1 MPARH
6 IVLLLLSLILAGCSP
21 ARIANLATPRGG
33 FEVRRD
39 IAYGAEPRQALD
51 LYLPDETRPGAPLVV
66 FFYGGDWSSGAKGDY
81 LFLAQAL
88 TAQGHPVAV
97 PDYRLYPQVR
107 FPAFVEDG
115 AEAVA
120 RARDAL
126 ARIEGRRR
134 PVVLMGHSAGAQIA
148 ALLALDDRHLRE
160 AGLRACEAVAGM
172 IGLAGPYD
180 FLPLEEE
187 RYRRI
192 FPEAS
197 RAASQPIAF
206 VDASDPPLL
215 LIAGTADETVDP
227 GNSRRLAAR
236 VEESGG
242 SAEAVFYEGV
252 GHIEIIAAFAPPL
265 RSTTP
270 ALRDVRG
277 FLGRLSGVD
286 PGRCG

>member
-21 ARIANLATPRGG
+21 ARLANLATPRGG

-242 SAEAVFYEGV
+242 SADAVFYDGV
-252 GHIEIIAAFAPPL
+252 GHTEIIAAFAPPL

-270 ALRDVRG
+270 ALRDVRS
-277 FLGRLSGVD
+277 FLGRLSDVD

>member
-1 MPARH
+1 MH
-6 IVLLLLSLILAGCSP
+6 
-21 ARIANLATPRGG
+21 GG
-33 FEVRRD
+33 N
-39 IAYGAEPRQALD
+39 
-51 LYLPDETRPGAPLVV
+51 
-66 FFYGGDWSSGAKGDY
+66 WSSGAKGDC

-88 TAQGHPVAV
+88 TAQGHPVVV

-148 ALLALDDRHLRE
+148 ALLALDERRLRG
-160 AGLRACEAVAGM
+160 AGLRACEAVVGT

-187 RYRRI
+187 RYQRI
-192 FPEAS
+192 FPEAE
-197 RAASQPIAF
+197 RAARQPIAF
-206 VDASDPPLL
+206 ADASDPPLL

-236 VEESGG
+236 VAESDD
-242 SAEAVFYEGV
+242 SADAVFYEGV
-252 GHIEIIAAFAPPL
+252 GHVEIIAAFAPPL

-270 ALRDVRG
+270 ALRMSAGPLVR
-277 FLGRLSGVD
+277 R
-286 PGRCG
+286 PGRTSRARWAARPFSGP

>member
-1 MPARH
+1 MSARH
-6 IVLLLLSLILAGCSP
+6 CVLMLLVVLAGCSP
-21 ARIANLATPRGG
+21 ARLANLVTPRGG
-33 FEVRRD
+33 FEARRD
-39 IAYGAEPRQALD
+39 IPYGAEPRQALD
-51 LYLPDETRPGAPLVV
+51 LYVPDETRPGAPLVV
-66 FFYGGDWSSGAKGDY
+66 FFHGGNWSSGTKDDY

-97 PDYRLYPQVR
+97 PNYRLHPQVR

-115 AEAVA
+115 AQAVA

-148 ALLALDDRHLRE
+148 ALLALDERYLRG
-160 AGLRACEAVAGM
+160 AGLEACEAVAGM

-187 RYRRI
+187 RYRRV

-206 VDASDPPLL
+206 VDANDPPLL
-215 LIAGTADETVDP
+215 LITGTADETVDP
-227 GNSRRLAAR
+227 GNARRLAAR
-236 VEESGG
+236 ARESGG
-242 SAEAVFYEGV
+242 PAETAFYEGV
-252 GHIEIIAAFAPPL
+252 DHIEIIAAFAPPL
-265 RSTTP
+265 RGTTP

-277 FLGRLSGVD
+277 FLDRLSDVD